1 MKGVAIGQTTTIGA
15 VRATPLEVVED
26 SRCAVDVRCVWAGRI
41 IVRTQFDGDEWKET
55 SDLALGASHLT
66 HGTSVA
72 LVAATPEPRSDRRI
86 EPQDYRFIYEA
97 H

>member
-72 LVAATPEPRSDRRI
+72 LLAATPEPRSDRRI